1 MTILGSGGGSG
12 LGADGPRDASGGAEG
27 SGASPVQEGHPLGQ
41 GNVTEVTRE
50 GLRNIV
56 SDRQAQT
63 GAHGGREPRKRKR
76 RGDPNAMVP
85 DATFTS
91 YYGRPIVK
99 ASPWTNDIPAYL
111 FMGGLMAGS
120 SMLAAGADATG
131 RETTRQI
138 ARTAALT
145 GLLGSTYALIHDLG
159 KPARFYN
166 MLRIARP
173 TSPMSVG
180 TWIIAVYGPMA
191 GAAAA
196 TEAVPYLPF
205 VPNWI
210 RRITPLAGRATGL
223 LAAAVAPGVA
233 SYTAVLLADTS
244 TPSWKEAYEQLPF
257 VFIAGAAAS
266 GGGIGLLAPLAESG
280 PARRLAVG
288 AAVAELAFTEWMERS
303 MGLAA
308 EPFHKDTAAKIGKA
322 AKVFLA
328 AGAALGVLG
337 RRSRVASAVAGLSI
351 ISGAACTRF
360 TVFEAGQASARDP
373 KYVVVPQRE
382 RLQKGQ
388 QASAHP
394 IP

>member
-1 MTILGSGGGSG
+1 MTIIGTQGNGSSGSD
-12 LGADGPRDASGGAEG
+12 GAQES
-27 SGASPVQEGHPLGQ
+27 SPVGQ
-41 GNVTEVTRE
+41 GNVTEVTRG
-50 GLRNIV
+50 GLRNII
-56 SDRQAQT
+56 DDKQAQT
-63 GAHGGREPRKRKR
+63 GAHGGRKRKK
-76 RGDPNAMVP
+76 RGDPHAMVP

-120 SMLAAGADATG
+120 SMVAAGADVTG
-131 RETTRQI
+131 RTTTRQA
-138 ARTAALT
+138 ARATALA
-145 GLLGSTYALIHDLG
+145 GLLGSSYALIHDLG
-159 KPARFYN
+159 RPSRFYN

-180 TWIIAVYGPMA
+180 TWIIALYGPMA

-196 TEAVPYLPF
+196 TELVPF
-205 VPNWI
+205 VPGVPMWI
-210 RRITPLAGRATGL
+210 RRIAPLAGTATGL

-244 TPSWKEAYEQLPF
+244 TPSWKEAYGQLPF
-257 VFIAGAAAS
+257 VFVAGAAAS

-288 AAVAELAFTEWMERS
+288 AAVAELATTEWMERS

-308 EPFHKDTAAKIGKA
+308 EPFHKDTAGKIGKA
-322 AKVFLA
+322 AKAFLA
-328 AGAALGVLG
+328 VGAALGVVG
-337 RRSRVASAVAGLSI
+337 RRSRALSAVAGLSI

-360 TVFEAGQASARDP
+360 AVFEAGQASAKDP

-382 RLQKGQ
+382 RLQQGQ
-388 QASAHP
+388 QASAHL